1 MKSINIQYEKLVQDY
16 LESLNTQLRGFSP
29 SKELDFLETWTPDDN
44 ITYSILSIIE
54 CAYESEL
61 KELSIIL
68 NSKSKDRIGPF
79 SFDIVFGFRKT
90 ISADYTFDGFK
101 LYSGITTY
109 LQGW

>member
-1 MKSINIQYEKLVQDY
+1 MEKRKGYDSANKRWDVSAEAWL
-16 LESLNTQLRGFSP
+16 
-29 SKELDFLETWTPDDN
+29 
-44 ITYSILSIIE
+44 
-54 CAYESEL
+54 
-61 KELSIIL
+61 L

-79 SFDIVFGFRKT
+79 SFDIVLGFRKT

>member
-61 KELSIIL
+61 KELSII
-68 NSKSKDRIGPF
+68 
-79 SFDIVFGFRKT
+79 
-90 ISADYTFDGFK
+90 
-101 LYSGITTY
+101 
-109 LQGW
+109 

>member
-29 SKELDFLETWTPDDN
+29 SKELDFLATWTPDDN

-68 NSKSKDRIGPF
+68 NSKSKAEFNFKDLEQLTNKIAKINCN
-79 SFDIVFGFRKT
+79 IVKENL
-90 ISADYTFDGFK
+90 K
-101 LYSGITTY
+101 LNVY
-109 LQGW
+109 L